1 MCKNVWFIHDLCKLM
16 VDSVWGQ
23 GMQRMAG
30 VLVHYDTRVEVS
42 GMRRIRL
49 ESAQMQ
55 HSYIYIIIHCDRFLW
70 FGVEVLCECG
80 QTELN
85 IHVECMEGCGTGPMV
100 YETRAG
106 GVCVKVDD

>member
-1 MCKNVWFIHDLCKLM
+1 
-16 VDSVWGQ
+16 
-23 GMQRMAG
+23 MAG

-70 FGVEVLCECG
+70 FGVEVL
-80 QTELN
+80 
-85 IHVECMEGCGTGPMV
+85 
-100 YETRAG
+100 
-106 GVCVKVDD
+106 